1 MGGLY
6 LLSRVWWIR
15 ENTVVYDQIRVPVY
29 YSDSGNIPCAYSR
42 IHNLF
47 FYILVYSKRYYF
59 KSGDNI
65 IYSCIRSN
73 NCSNSVTLFHI
84 SVYSMEYL
92 FSYSLIIFTRYCV
105 FDGIVFSNTIFA
117 VTSATKIFWVFMILI
132 NVCILVFLGDIGTI
146 LIKPIM
152 FNGSITVFQ
161 FSNLNVY
168 FEVIKWHVL
177 PRWNR
182 LQKWLF
188 FDTLKGIW

>member
-1 MGGLY
+1 MSKYGFLY
-6 LLSRVWWIR
+6 TIVILEIYLVHIHVFIICFSIFLCIR
-15 ENTVVYDQIRVPVY
+15 RDIISNPVIISCIPVSDQIIVL
-29 YSDSGNIPCAYSR
+29 IQW
-42 IHNLF
+42 HF
-47 FYILVYSKRYYF
+47 
-59 KSGDNI
+59 
-65 IYSCIRSN
+65 SN
-73 NCSNSVTLFHI
+73 I

-92 FSYSLIIFTRYCV
+92 FSYSLIIFTCYCV

-132 NVCILVFLGDIGTI
+132 NVCILVFLGDIATI
-146 LIKPIM
+146 LLKPIM